1 MICLDSTFLIDFF
14 RVESDAVAKFK
25 EILLKDKVITTAV
38 NAAELIMGLYDT
50 KGVQEK
56 QVAAARSLLSK
67 ITVLKLDL
75 AAVMKASEIK
85 ADLMRK
91 GSMVND
97 SDVLISAIML
107 LNGCSAILTR
117 DVKDF
122 ERISGI
128 RVITY

>member
-25 EILLKDKVITTAV
+25 EILLKDKAITTAV

-50 KGVQEK
+50 KGIQEK
-56 QVAAARSLLSK
+56 QLLAARSLLSK

-75 AAVMKASEIK
+75 AAVMKAAEIK

-107 LNGCSAILTR
+107 LNGCSTILTR

-128 RVITY
+128 RVINY

>member
-14 RVESDAVAKFK
+14 RTESAAVEKFK
-25 EILLKDKVITTAV
+25 KIIPPGQVVTTAV

-56 QVAAARSLLSK
+56 QITAAESLLSK
-67 ITVLKLDL
+67 ITVLQLDL
-75 AAVMKASEIK
+75 AAVMKAAEIK
-85 ADLMRK
+85 AGLMSK
-91 GSMVND
+91 GSLVND

-107 LNGCSAILTR
+107 LSGCSTILTR
-117 DVKDF
+117 ETKDF

-128 RVITY
+128 RVLTY